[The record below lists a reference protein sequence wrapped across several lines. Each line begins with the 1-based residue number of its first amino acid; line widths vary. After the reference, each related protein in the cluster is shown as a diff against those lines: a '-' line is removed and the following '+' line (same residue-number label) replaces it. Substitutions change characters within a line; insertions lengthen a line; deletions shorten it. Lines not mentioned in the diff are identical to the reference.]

1 MMQLRLDPPMVDEA
15 EKNLAQAAEELI
27 WCSAGPVEIARNDL
41 AIARARFLKG
51 DIGSAQTMSSQI
63 HETVQAHA
71 PFVAADA
78 KSLEG
83 QAFAAAGQ
91 IDEAVKSYRE
101 AVLVLTSIGSDR
113 GAAQLWFELAGLL
126 EEVGDLD
133 AARDAYKSAAASAG
147 LRSRPTVRLNQQV

>member
-1 MMQLRLDPPMVDEA
+1 
-15 EKNLAQAAEELI
+15 
-27 WCSAGPVEIARNDL
+27 
-41 AIARARFLKG
+41 
-51 DIGSAQTMSSQI
+51 MSGQI

-91 IDEAVKSYRE
+91 IDQAVKFIPRGSAR
-101 AVLVLTSIGSDR
+101 ADGIGSDR
-113 GAAQLWFELAGLL
+113 GAAELWFELAGLL

-133 AARDAYKSAAASAG
+133 AARDAYKSAAVSTG
-147 LRSRPTVRLNQQV
+147 LRSRPTVRQNQQV